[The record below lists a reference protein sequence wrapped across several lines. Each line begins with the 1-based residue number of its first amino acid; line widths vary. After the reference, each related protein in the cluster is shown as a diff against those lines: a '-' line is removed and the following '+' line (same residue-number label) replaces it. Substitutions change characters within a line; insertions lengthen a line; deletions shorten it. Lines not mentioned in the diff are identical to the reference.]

1 MIPAQLLE
9 LLVIINPLDKFFVM
23 LFLGKDLSK
32 KDMGRLLHITAISCV
47 LISLFFIVTGPLLL
61 ELFHV
66 KLPTLRTVGGI
77 LVFYLG
83 FNVATKGSKR
93 VLDTKAEGVETLST
107 MLAFPLSTGPGF
119 ITVLLTLVADPA
131 IGRSTVLG
139 YTLAALAVLFVV
151 MYVATRIAQGG
162 GHKKDRK
169 GGFVISFPLGSDKA
183 YTEVTFDLHKLEFI
197 SRFVAVLICCIGL
210 QMTLGGLQELVPGL
224 FN

>member
-1 MIPAQLLE
+1 MLPAPLLE

-32 KDMGRLLHITAISCV
+32 KELGRLLHITAISCV

-119 ITVLLTLVADPA
+119 ITVLLTQVADPT
-131 IGRSTVLG
+131 IGRATVLG
-139 YTLAALAVLFVV
+139 YTLAALAVLFAV
-151 MYVATRIAQGG
+151 MYMATRIAQGG
-162 GHKKDRK
+162 SHKKDRK
-169 GGFVISFPLGSDKA
+169 GGFVIGFPLGSAKA
-183 YTEVTFDLHKLEFI
+183 YTEATFDLHKLEFI

-224 FN
+224 FT